1 MMQYF
6 DCLINILKQ
15 AEAKNR
21 AEVQSVADMLY
32 DCIRADGIIYMF
44 GCGHSSLIASD
55 CFYRAGGLAN
65 VQPIFIPELML
76 HVSASNSS
84 KLEKNEANCIGA
96 LDGYHFTDA
105 DVLFVISVSGINGV
119 PVEVAKMGKEK
130 GLKVVGIGSSAYC
143 DEGSRHSSGQKL
155 AEVCDVFLD
164 NCVPKGDAVI
174 SLSNGMDAVPVSTA
188 VSSALIQCCI
198 AESLEKCSKEGVET
212 PVFGSGNLTKN
223 LERNQNLVRKYKDRI
238 RCL

>member
-1 MMQYF
+1 MMHYF
-6 DCLINILKQ
+6 EVLIDILKQ

-21 AEVQSVADMLY
+21 NNVPLVADMLY
-32 DCIRADGIIYMF
+32 DCIREDGVIYMF

-84 KLEKNEANCIGA
+84 KLEKHEENAFNA
-96 LDGYHFTDA
+96 LDGYMFTNA

-119 PVEVAKMGKEK
+119 PVEVAKKGKEL
-130 GLKVVGIGSSAYC
+130 GVKVIGIGSSAYF
-143 DEGSRHSSGQKL
+143 DEKSRHSSGKNL
-155 AEVCDVFLD
+155 ADYCDIFLD

-174 SLSNGMDAVPVSTA
+174 SLSNDTSAVPVSTA
-188 VSSALIQCCI
+188 VSAALIQACI
-198 AESLEKCSKEGVET
+198 AEGLKKCSDNGVDT
-212 PVFGSGNLTKN
+212 PVFGSGNLAKN
-223 LERNQNLVRKYKDRI
+223 LEKNQILVQRYKDRI
-238 RCL
+238 RFL

>member
-6 DCLINILKQ
+6 ECLMEVLKQ
-15 AEAKNR
+15 AETKNR
-21 AEVQSVADMLY
+21 TELQLVADMLH
-32 DCIRADGIIYMF
+32 DCIQEDGIIYMF

-76 HVSASNSS
+76 HISASNSS
-84 KLEKNEANCIGA
+84 KLEKNEANCIGV
-96 LDGYHFTDA
+96 LDGYCFTSA

-130 GLKVVGIGSSAYC
+130 GLKVVGIGSSAYF

-212 PVFGSGNLTKN
+212 PVFGCGNLTKN